1 MQIKSIAII
10 LHINFRKEVST
21 VTKHFFDDYL
31 DTVEC
36 SLQIKEL
43 TKSRTD
49 ADAVLT
55 MFLAFYSCGNYGKG
69 TKKKA
74 LYAYENMTI
83 AIQVIPTGKLYVSLE
98 SLD

>member
-1 MQIKSIAII
+1 MI
-10 LHINFRKEVST
+10 
-21 VTKHFFDDYL
+21 KHFFDDYC

-36 SLQIKEL
+36 SADIKQL
-43 TKSRTD
+43 AKSRTD

-55 MFLAFYSCGNYGKG
+55 MFLAFFSCGNYGKG
-69 TKKKA
+69 TKTKA
-74 LYAYENMTI
+74 LYTYENMTI